1 MLMRPRHRYLV
12 PLLLLA
18 LLAACERGT
27 NPPVPDAQV
36 PSAPVEAPDA
46 VSLQDVVETRP
57 DYIVGISFPQ
67 SAAKYP
73 GLAQALKTYADAAR
87 GELMQAVSGWKGQK
101 PTAPYDLSLQF
112 TGLVDTPDIVAVAA
126 DGSSYTGGAHGNP
139 LVARFVWLPKMQ
151 QMLTAQA
158 LFPAADA
165 WQVISDV
172 SREQLATSMTQRL
185 DADDVEGTERASQ
198 LQSSVRMINDG
209 TAPKAGNFA
218 QFEPV
223 MDVGGRIRALRFVF
237 PPYQVGPY
245 VDGTRSVDIP
255 ARVLL
260 PIMAAEYKVLF
271 IGG

>member
-1 MLMRPRHRYLV
+1 MHMLRRLSSFV

-18 LLAACERGT
+18 LLPACQRGT
-27 NPPVPDAQV
+27 SPAVQDPQAPAAQV
-36 PSAPVEAPDA
+36 QTPAT
-46 VSLQDVVETRP
+46 VSLEDVVETKP

-67 SAAKYP
+67 SAANHP
-73 GLAQALKTYADAAR
+73 GLAQALKAYADAAR
-87 GELMQAVSGWKGQK
+87 GELMQAVAGLKGQK

-112 TGLVDTPDIVAVAA
+112 TGLTDTPDIVAVAA

-139 LVARFVWLPKMQ
+139 LVARFVWLPKTR

-158 LFPAADA
+158 LFTGAGA
-165 WQVISDV
+165 WQVISDDA
-172 SREQLATSMTQRL
+172 REQLSTTLSQRL
-185 DADDVEGTERASQ
+185 DSEEFEGADRAEQ
-198 LQSSVRMINDG
+198 LQSRSKMIDAG
-209 TAPKAGNFA
+209 TAPKAENFA

-237 PPYQVGPY
+237 PPYQVAPY
-245 VDGTRSVDIP
+245 VDGTRTVDIP

-260 PIMAAEYKVLF
+260 PIMAPEYKPLF

>member
-1 MLMRPRHRYLV
+1 MLMLRRPRYLL

-18 LLAACERGT
+18 LLPACERGT
-27 NPPVPDAQV
+27 NPPIPDEQ
-36 PSAPVEAPDA
+36 APLTPVNGPDV
-46 VSLQDVVETRP
+46 VSLEDVVETRP

-67 SAAKYP
+67 SAAKHP

-87 GELMQAVSGWKGQK
+87 GELMKAVTGLQGQK

-112 TGLVDTPDIVAVAA
+112 TGLVETPDIVAVAA

-139 LVARFVWLPKMQ
+139 LVARFVWLPKTE

-158 LFPAADA
+158 LFPAANA
-165 WQVISDV
+165 WQVISDA
-172 SREQLATSMTQRL
+172 SREHLATSMIQRL
-185 DADDVEGTERASQ
+185 DADDVEGADRAR
-198 LQSSVRMINDG
+198 LFQSSVKMINDG
-209 TAPKAGNFA
+209 TAPKPENFA

-260 PIMAAEYKVLF
+260 PLMAAEYKALF

>member
-1 MLMRPRHRYLV
+1 MLKRRRPRYFL
-12 PLLLLA
+12 PLLLLV
-18 LLAACERGT
+18 LLPACERGT
-27 NPPVPDAQV
+27 TPKAPDAQ
-36 PSAPVEAPDA
+36 APVAHIEASDA
-46 VSLQDVVETRP
+46 VSLQDVVETKP

-87 GELMQAVSGWKGQK
+87 GELMQAVAGLNGQK

-139 LVARFVWLPKMQ
+139 LVARFVWLPKTQ
-151 QMLTAQA
+151 QILTSQA
-158 LFPAADA
+158 LFPTANA
-165 WQVISDV
+165 WQAISDA
-172 SREQLATSMTQRL
+172 SREQLATTLSQRL
-185 DADDVEGTERASQ
+185 DTDEVEGAERAQQ
-198 LQSSVRMINDG
+198 LQNSTRMILDG
-209 TAPKAGNFA
+209 TAPKAENFA
-218 QFEPV
+218 QLEPV

-245 VDGTRSVDIP
+245 VEGTRTVDIP
-255 ARVLL
+255 ARMLL
-260 PIMAAEYKVLF
+260 PVMAAEYKALF